1 MTHWEDFFAQHLPP
15 TDFEDNRKLL
25 QEFTERHAKLNNKI
39 VLVTVS
45 FSSDFP
51 WKINWP
57 RFNQAFDIRFIS
69 VDFHKI

>member
-45 FSSDFP
+45 FFFCFP
-51 WKINWP
+51 WKIN
-57 RFNQAFDIRFIS
+57 QA
-69 VDFHKI
+69 